1 MYQSKFVCCN
11 EFLICTIERA
21 LHSTYYD
28 DDDDN
33 SADMHEYNFLFVR
46 KSEIYIHLGQ
56 TDQTRPDQHKQTSSS
71 FFCFKL
77 FCVQMRKEK
86 QFSNLI

>member
-1 MYQSKFVCCN
+1 MYQSKYVCCN

-28 DDDDN
+28 DDDDDN
-33 SADMHEYNFLFVR
+33 SADMHEYNFLFAR

-56 TDQTRPDQHKQTSSS
+56 TDQTQTSTNRLLQRFSVLNY
-71 FFCFKL
+71 FVFK
-77 FCVQMRKEK
+77 CEK
-86 QFSNLI
+86 KNNFQI